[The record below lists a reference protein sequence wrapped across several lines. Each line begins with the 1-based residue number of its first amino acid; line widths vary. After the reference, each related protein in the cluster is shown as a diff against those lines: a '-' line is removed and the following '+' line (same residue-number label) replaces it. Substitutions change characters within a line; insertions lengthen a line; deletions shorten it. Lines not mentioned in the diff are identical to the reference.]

1 MENLDLTKI
10 LKVGD
15 KVYSPTFGY
24 GIVQTVDSIRPYAI
38 HINFK
43 TIDRQKFSKYGKYY
57 ANDTNTECSIF
68 PSKENRDWNSVIPT
82 DEKANYFVS
91 LDGIF
96 WALHQYS
103 DSEIEKIKDNKYT
116 AAFKYIVP
124 VVVFNVLAKNF
135 SDNVIYSII
144 NAEVATTLISVSDI
158 NSCSILATTE
168 SSISAP
174 TEERRSK
181 YKVGDTVKIKSE
193 KWYED
198 NAFVSGNVYPVG
210 IIGET
215 NYFIPEMSEYCG
227 KTAKI
232 TKVVKDNWYML
243 DFEEYHD
250 FEADYYT
257 WSDWMFEKQFVD
269 SYGIPCHKIGETF
282 KNPIGVKMKVFHSEL
297 DNNGNACGYCAYNDE
312 SHNSCIQPNGCESC
326 FSSKRP
332 DEKSVI
338 FKKIN

>member
-15 KVYSPTFGY
+15 KVYSDTFGY
-24 GIVQTVDSIRPYAI
+24 GKVEKISNGEMYPIFIDFDGR
-38 HINFK
+38 HNNF
-43 TIDRQKFSKYGKYY
+43 TDGGRYIFTST
-57 ANDTNTECSIF
+57 DTGCSIF
-68 PSKENRDWNSVIPT
+68 PSKENRDWNSVVQT

-91 LDGIF
+91 LNGIF
-96 WALHQYS
+96 WSLHQYS

-124 VVVFNVLAKNF
+124 VAIFNVLAKNF

-144 NAEVATTLISVSDI
+144 NADITITRISGIDI

-168 SSISAP
+168 SQTSAP
-174 TEERRSK
+174 TEGKPSK

-193 KWYED
+193 KWYDD

-232 TKVVKDNWYML
+232 TKIVKSNWYVL
-243 DFEEYHD
+243 DLDDIF
-250 FEADYYT
+250 T
-257 WSDWMFEKQFVD
+257 WADWMFENSVEKISTPYVD
-269 SYGIPCHKIGETF
+269 GFYPVGKELELHDGTVVRVEADKLCMGCIYQEHLVCKHLGED
-282 KNPIGVKMKVFHSEL
+282 KCCSSGDRE
-297 DNNGNACGYCAYNDE
+297 DNE
-312 SHNSCIQPNGCESC
+312 
-326 FSSKRP
+326 
-332 DEKSVI
+332 SVI

>member
-15 KVYSPTFGY
+15 KVYSDTFGY
-24 GIVQTVDSIRPYAI
+24 GKVEKISNSEMYPI
-38 HINFK
+38 F
-43 TIDRQKFSKYGKYY
+43 IDFDGSHKRFTRGGRYVF
-57 ANDTNTECSIF
+57 TNTDTVCSIF
-68 PSKENRDWNSVIPT
+68 PSKENRDWDSVVQT

-91 LDGIF
+91 LNGIF

-124 VVVFNVLAKNF
+124 VAIFNVLAKNF

-144 NAEVATTLISVSDI
+144 NADIAITRISISDI

-168 SSISAP
+168 SPISAP
-174 TEERRSK
+174 TEERQSK

-193 KWYED
+193 KWYDD

-215 NYFIPEMSEYCG
+215 NYFIPEMCEYLG

-232 TKVVKDNWYML
+232 AKVVKYNRYAL
-243 DFEEYHD
+243 DLDDIF
-250 FEADYYT
+250 T
-257 WSDWMFEKQFVD
+257 WSDWMFENSVEKISTPYVD
-269 SYGIPCHKIGETF
+269 GFYPVGKELELHDGTVVRVEADKICMGCIYQEHLVCKHLG
-282 KNPIGVKMKVFHSEL
+282 KNKCCASE
-297 DNNGNACGYCAYNDE
+297 DREDKE
-312 SHNSCIQPNGCESC
+312 
-326 FSSKRP
+326 
-332 DEKSVI
+332 SVI

>member
-15 KVYSPTFGY
+15 KVYSDTFGY
-24 GIVQTVDSIRPYAI
+24 GVVKTVDSIGTYAI
-38 HINFK
+38 HVL
-43 TIDRQKFSKYGKYY
+43 FSKIDVQNFSKTGKYY
-57 ANDTNTECSIF
+57 HNDTDTGCSIF
-68 PSKENRDWNSVIPT
+68 PSKENRDWHSVIPT
-82 DEKANYFVS
+82 DENANYFVS

-124 VVVFNVLAKNF
+124 VVAFNVLAKNF
-135 SDNVIYSII
+135 SDNVINSII
-144 NAEVATTLISVSDI
+144 NADITITRISISDI

-168 SSISAP
+168 SSISAL
-174 TEERRSK
+174 TEERQSK

-198 NAFVSGNVYPVG
+198 NACVSGNVYPVG

-215 NYFIPEMSEYCG
+215 NYFIPEMCEYCG

-232 TKVVKDNWYML
+232 TKIVKSNWYVL
-243 DFEEYHD
+243 DLDDIF
-250 FEADYYT
+250 T
-257 WSDWMFEKQFVD
+257 WADWMFENSVEKISTPYVD
-269 SYGIPCHKIGETF
+269 GFYPVGKELELPDGTVIRVEANNLCMGCIYKGHWGCKHLG
-282 KNPIGVKMKVFHSEL
+282 KNK
-297 DNNGNACGYCAYNDE
+297 CCT
-312 SHNSCIQPNGCESC
+312 
-326 FSSKRP
+326 SKNR
-332 DEKSVI
+332 DDKESVI

>member
-15 KVYSPTFGY
+15 KVYSDTFGY
-24 GIVQTVDSIRPYAI
+24 GIVKTVDSIGTYAI
-38 HINFK
+38 HVL
-43 TIDRQKFSKYGKYY
+43 FSKIDVQNFSKTGKYY
-57 ANDTNTECSIF
+57 HNDTDTGCSIF

-103 DSEIEKIKDNKYT
+103 DSEIEKIKENKYT

-124 VVVFNVLAKNF
+124 VAIFNVLAKNF

-168 SSISAP
+168 SPISAP
-174 TEERRSK
+174 TEVKPSK

-243 DFEEYHD
+243 DFEEDHD

-257 WSDWMFEKQFVD
+257 WSDWMFEDSVEKISTPYVD
-269 SYGIPCHKIGETF
+269 GFCQSHDGTVIRFEEGKL
-282 KNPIGVKMKVFHSEL
+282 GV
-297 DNNGNACGYCAYNDE
+297 GWIY
-312 SHNSCIQPNGCESC
+312 Q
-326 FSSKRP
+326 
-332 DEKSVI
+332 
-338 FKKIN
+338 

>member
-15 KVYSPTFGY
+15 KVYSDTFGY
-24 GIVQTVDSIRPYAI
+24 GKVNSINYGGVYPISIYFNGRPVDY
-38 HINFK
+38 
-43 TIDRQKFSKYGKYY
+43 TGYGKWN
-57 ANDTNTECSIF
+57 ASNPDIECSIF

-174 TEERRSK
+174 TEEKQSK

-193 KWYED
+193 KWYDD

-215 NYFIPEMSEYCG
+215 NYFIPEMCEYCG

-232 TKVVKDNWYML
+232 TKIVKSNWYVL
-243 DFEEYHD
+243 DLDDIF
-250 FEADYYT
+250 T
-257 WSDWMFEKQFVD
+257 WADWMFENSVEKISTPYVD
-269 SYGIPCHKIGETF
+269 GFYPVGKELELHDGTVVRVESDKLCMGCIYQEHLVCKHLG
-282 KNPIGVKMKVFHSEL
+282 KNKKCDGARRE
-297 DNNGNACGYCAYNDE
+297 DGN
-312 SHNSCIQPNGCESC
+312 
-326 FSSKRP
+326 
-332 DEKSVI
+332 SVI

>member
-15 KVYSPTFGY
+15 KVYSDTFGY
-24 GIVQTVDSIRPYAI
+24 GIVETVDSIGTYVI
-38 HINFK
+38 HVL
-43 TIDRQKFSKYGKYY
+43 FSKIDVQNFSKTGKYY
-57 ANDTNTECSIF
+57 HNDTDTGCSIF

-144 NAEVATTLISVSDI
+144 NAEVATTLISGSDI

-174 TEERRSK
+174 TEERQSK

-193 KWYED
+193 KWYDD

-232 TKVVKDNWYML
+232 TKIVKSNWYVL
-243 DFEEYHD
+243 DLDDIF
-250 FEADYYT
+250 T
-257 WSDWMFEKQFVD
+257 WADWMFENSAEKISTPYVD
-269 SYGIPCHKIGETF
+269 GFYPVGKELELHDGTVVRVEADELCIGCIYREHWVCKHLG
-282 KNPIGVKMKVFHSEL
+282 KNKCCTS
-297 DNNGNACGYCAYNDE
+297 GNRDDKE
-312 SHNSCIQPNGCESC
+312 
-326 FSSKRP
+326 
-332 DEKSVI
+332 SVI

>member
-1 MENLDLTKI
+1 MKLLN
-10 LKVGD
+10 
-15 KVYSPTFGY
+15 
-24 GIVQTVDSIRPYAI
+24 
-38 HINFK
+38 
-43 TIDRQKFSKYGKYY
+43 
-57 ANDTNTECSIF
+57 
-68 PSKENRDWNSVIPT
+68 KEQQLSVFT
-82 DEKANYFVS
+82 QAKKANYFVS

-135 SDNVIYSII
+135 SDNVINSII

-158 NSCSILATTE
+158 NSCSIFATSE
-168 SSISAP
+168 SQTSAP
-174 TEERRSK
+174 TEGKPSK

-215 NYFIPEMSEYCG
+215 NCFIPEMCEYLG

-232 TKVVKDNWYML
+232 AKVVKYNRYVL
-243 DFEEYHD
+243 DLDDIF
-250 FEADYYT
+250 T
-257 WSDWMFEKQFVD
+257 WSDWMFENSVEKISTPYVD
-269 SYGIPCHKIGETF
+269 
-282 KNPIGVKMKVFHSEL
+282 
-297 DNNGNACGYCAYNDE
+297 
-312 SHNSCIQPNGCESC
+312 
-326 FSSKRP
+326 
-332 DEKSVI
+332 
-338 FKKIN
+338 

>member
-15 KVYSPTFGY
+15 KVYSDTFGY
-24 GIVQTVDSIRPYAI
+24 GTVKNVGIVDDSYVYVYFGGIDYFSFTNKGVPYV
-38 HINFK
+38 
-43 TIDRQKFSKYGKYY
+43 SS
-57 ANDTNTECSIF
+57 DTGCSIF

-124 VVVFNVLAKNF
+124 VAIFNVLSKNF

-158 NSCSILATTE
+158 NSCSILATTG

-174 TEERRSK
+174 TEEMQSK

-232 TKVVKDNWYML
+232 TKVIKDNW
-243 DFEEYHD
+243 
-250 FEADYYT
+250 
-257 WSDWMFEKQFVD
+257 
-269 SYGIPCHKIGETF
+269 
-282 KNPIGVKMKVFHSEL
+282 
-297 DNNGNACGYCAYNDE
+297 
-312 SHNSCIQPNGCESC
+312 
-326 FSSKRP
+326 
-332 DEKSVI
+332 
-338 FKKIN
+338 

>member
-15 KVYSPTFGY
+15 KVYSDTCGY
-24 GIVQTVDSIRPYAI
+24 GKVEKISNDEKYPI
-38 HINFK
+38 F
-43 TIDRQKFSKYGKYY
+43 IDFVGSYEYFTRSGRYSF
-57 ANDTNTECSIF
+57 TNTDTVCSIF
-68 PSKENRDWNSVIPT
+68 PSRENRDWNSVIPT

-103 DSEIEKIKDNKYT
+103 NSEIEKIKDNKYT

-124 VVVFNVLAKNF
+124 VAIFNVLAKNF
-135 SDNVIYSII
+135 SDNIIYSII

-174 TEERRSK
+174 TEERQSK

-193 KWYED
+193 KWYDD

-243 DFEEYHD
+243 DFEEGHDFEEDHD

-257 WSDWMFEKQFVD
+257 WSDWMFEDSVEKISTPYVD
-269 SYGIPCHKIGETF
+269 GFCQSNDGTVIRFEEG
-282 KNPIGVKMKVFHSEL
+282 NLGV
-297 DNNGNACGYCAYNDE
+297 GWIY
-312 SHNSCIQPNGCESC
+312 Q
-326 FSSKRP
+326 
-332 DEKSVI
+332 
-338 FKKIN
+338 

>member
-15 KVYSPTFGY
+15 KVYSDTFGY
-24 GIVQTVDSIRPYAI
+24 GIVETVDSIGTYAI
-38 HINFK
+38 HVL
-43 TIDRQKFSKYGKYY
+43 FSKIDVQNFSKTGKYY
-57 ANDTNTECSIF
+57 HNDTDTGCSIF

-124 VVVFNVLAKNF
+124 VAIFNVLAKNF

-144 NAEVATTLISVSDI
+144 NAEVSITLISVSDI

-168 SSISAP
+168 SSISEP
-174 TEERRSK
+174 TEERQSK

-243 DFEEYHD
+243 DFEEDSD

-257 WSDWMFEKQFVD
+257 WSDWMFENSAEKISTPYVD
-269 SYGIPCHKIGETF
+269 GFYPVGKELELHDGTVVRVEVDKLCIGCIYREHWVCKHLG
-282 KNPIGVKMKVFHSEL
+282 KNKCCTSE
-297 DNNGNACGYCAYNDE
+297 DREDKE
-312 SHNSCIQPNGCESC
+312 
-326 FSSKRP
+326 
-332 DEKSVI
+332 SVI

>member
-15 KVYSPTFGY
+15 KVYSDTFGY
-24 GIVQTVDSIRPYAI
+24 GTVKNVGIVDDSYVYVYFGGIDYFSFTNKGVPYV
-38 HINFK
+38 N
-43 TIDRQKFSKYGKYY
+43 S
-57 ANDTNTECSIF
+57 DTGCSIF

-82 DEKANYFVS
+82 DENANYLVS

-124 VVVFNVLAKNF
+124 VAIFNVLTKNF

-144 NAEVATTLISVSDI
+144 NAEVATTLISASDI
-158 NSCSILATTE
+158 NSCNILATTE

-174 TEERRSK
+174 TEEWQSK
-181 YKVGDTVKIKSE
+181 CKVGDTVKIKSE

-198 NAFVSGNVYPVG
+198 NAFVSGNVYPGG

-243 DFEEYHD
+243 DFEEDCD

-257 WSDWMFEKQFVD
+257 WSDWMFGNSVEKINTQHVD
-269 SYGIPCHKIGETF
+269 RFYPVGKELELYDGTVI
-282 KNPIGVKMKVFHSEL
+282 KVEAVSSCTGCIYQCNSVCKHL
-297 DNNGNACGYCAYNDE
+297 GKDIYCA
-312 SHNSCIQPNGCESC
+312 
-326 FSSKRP
+326 SKNRE
-332 DEKSVI
+332 DNKSVI

>member
-15 KVYSPTFGY
+15 KVYSDTFGY
-24 GIVQTVDSIRPYAI
+24 GKVEKISNSEMYPIFIDFDGSYR
-38 HINFK
+38 NF
-43 TIDRQKFSKYGKYY
+43 TRGGMYFF
-57 ANDTNTECSIF
+57 TNTDTVCSIF

-91 LDGIF
+91 LNGIF

-124 VVVFNVLAKNF
+124 VAIFNVLTKNL

-158 NSCSILATTE
+158 NSCSIFATTE
-168 SSISAP
+168 SQTSAP
-174 TEERRSK
+174 TEGKSSK

-193 KWYED
+193 KWYDD

-215 NYFIPEMSEYCG
+215 NYFIPEMSEYLG

-232 TKVVKDNWYML
+232 TKIIKDNWYML
-243 DFEEYHD
+243 DFEE
-250 FEADYYT
+250 DYYT
-257 WSDWMFEKQFVD
+257 WSDWMFENSVEKISTPYVD
-269 SYGIPCHKIGETF
+269 GFYPVGKELELHDGTVVRVEADKLCIGCIYREHWVCKHLG
-282 KNPIGVKMKVFHSEL
+282 KNKCCTSENRE
-297 DNNGNACGYCAYNDE
+297 DNE
-312 SHNSCIQPNGCESC
+312 
-326 FSSKRP
+326 
-332 DEKSVI
+332 SVI

>member
-15 KVYSPTFGY
+15 KVYSDTFGY
-24 GIVQTVDSIRPYAI
+24 GKVEKISNGEMYPIFIDFDGRP
-38 HINFK
+38 INF
-43 TIDRQKFSKYGKYY
+43 TDGGRYIFTST
-57 ANDTNTECSIF
+57 DTGCSIF
-68 PSKENRDWNSVIPT
+68 PSKENRDWNSIIPT

-124 VVVFNVLAKNF
+124 VVIFNVLAKNF

-144 NAEVATTLISVSDI
+144 NAEVATTLISVSDT
-158 NSCSILATTE
+158 NSCSILAATE
-168 SSISAP
+168 SSISEP
-174 TEERRSK
+174 TEERQSK

-198 NAFVSGNVYPVG
+198 NACVSGNVYPVG

-232 TKVVKDNWYML
+232 TKIVKSNWYVL
-243 DFEEYHD
+243 DLDDIF
-250 FEADYYT
+250 T
-257 WSDWMFEKQFVD
+257 WADWMFENSVEKISTPYVD
-269 SYGIPCHKIGETF
+269 GFHHVGKELELHDGNVVRVEANNLCMGCIYREHCGCKHLG
-282 KNPIGVKMKVFHSEL
+282 KNKCCASENRE
-297 DNNGNACGYCAYNDE
+297 DKE
-312 SHNSCIQPNGCESC
+312 
-326 FSSKRP
+326 
-332 DEKSVI
+332 SVI

>member
-24 GIVQTVDSIRPYAI
+24 GTVKNVGIVDDSYIYVY
-38 HINFK
+38 FDG
-43 TIDRQKFSKYGKYY
+43 IDYFSFTNKGVLYGNSD
-57 ANDTNTECSIF
+57 AECSIF

-124 VVVFNVLAKNF
+124 VAIFNVLAKNF

-144 NAEVATTLISVSDI
+144 NADITITRISGIDI
-158 NSCSILATTE
+158 NSCSIFATTE

-174 TEERRSK
+174 TEGKPSK

-193 KWYED
+193 KWYDD
-198 NAFVSGNVYPVG
+198 NAFISGNVYPVG

-243 DFEEYHD
+243 DFEEDHD

-257 WSDWMFEKQFVD
+257 WSDWMFENSVEKISTPYVD
-269 SYGIPCHKIGETF
+269 GFYPVGKELELHDGTVIRVEADKICMGCIYQEHLVCKHLG
-282 KNPIGVKMKVFHSEL
+282 KNKCCASENRE
-297 DNNGNACGYCAYNDE
+297 DKE
-312 SHNSCIQPNGCESC
+312 
-326 FSSKRP
+326 
-332 DEKSVI
+332 SVI